1 MDWFKDVKICFL
13 ADKHDLYDDRIYW
26 KMAVPMKKLG
36 AEVHYYLIG
45 PQTDQGRTP
54 EGIEYRMWALKA
66 YSKNTFVNFAIKR
79 LNPLNN
85 YEKIYG
91 ACVELKADIYHFHDL
106 WLNRIA
112 PRFKALPHRP
122 VVFYDAREPYAED
135 YRSLHDSGR
144 FSKMLVGIFASW
156 VDRWEKKK
164 ASNYDRVIA
173 NEPKVRQEFANAIGE
188 ERAVVL
194 YNYLDRTLFAGDLK
208 GVMSSAETAG
218 FGDNP
223 QFTYHYKRYDLIY
236 CGLLTQKRGAWALL
250 EAIRELKPR
259 IPELKV
265 LLLGKID
272 PPGLRQEMQ
281 SFIRRHDLNNTIEI
295 KGQVPYEQVGKYY
308 WASRIGLLLWQPV
321 SSLKIKMPIKLFEY
335 MAFGLPVIGSN
346 FGHIADLI
354 EKESCGIT
362 VNPENPEEVAEAVE
376 SLMRG
381 EKMYTAM
388 RNNGIE
394 ASQIK
399 YNWQRE
405 FDKLC
410 NHYKK
415 ALDER

>member
-1 MDWFKDVKICFL
+1 MDCFKDVKICFL
-13 ADKHDLYDDRIYW
+13 ADRHDLYDDRIYW

-45 PQTDQGRTP
+45 PQSDEGRTP

-79 LNPLNN
+79 VNPLNN
-85 YEKIYG
+85 YEKIYE
-91 ACVELKADIYHFHDL
+91 ACVELKADVYHFHDL

-112 PRFKALPHRP
+112 PRLKSLPHRP

-144 FSKMLVGIFASW
+144 LSKMLVGIFASW

-164 ASNYDRVIA
+164 ASNYDLVIA

-208 GVMSSAETAG
+208 GVTPSAETAG
-218 FGDNP
+218 FSDNP

-236 CGLLTQKRGAWALL
+236 CGLLTQKRGAWKLL
-250 EAIRELKPR
+250 EAIRGLKPG
-259 IPELKV
+259 IPKLKV

-281 SFIRRHDLNNTIEI
+281 SFIRRHDLNHTIEI

-308 WASRIGLLLWQPV
+308 RASRIGLLLWQPV

-335 MAFGLPVIGSN
+335 MAFGLPVVGSN

-362 VNPENPEEVAEAVE
+362 VNPENPEEVAEAIE
-376 SLMRG
+376 SLMRQ
-381 EKMYTAM
+381 EKMYKAL

-394 ASQIK
+394 AAREK

-405 FDKLC
+405 FDNLC